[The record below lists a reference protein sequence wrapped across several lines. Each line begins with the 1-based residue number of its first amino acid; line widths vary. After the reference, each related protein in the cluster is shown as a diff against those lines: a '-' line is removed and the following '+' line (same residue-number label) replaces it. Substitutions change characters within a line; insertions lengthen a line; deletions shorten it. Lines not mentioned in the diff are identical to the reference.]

1 MARSVLIEEFHLH
14 VYVPHGL
21 PEQEADAVRRTL
33 DSARFQARVTRAV
46 RAVLRRYRTLR
57 KVSIA
62 LTR

>member
-1 MARSVLIEEFHLH
+1 MARSVLIEEFHLN
-14 VYVPHGL
+14 VFVPRGL